1 MKLHVLDRSTSQN
14 KSFSVSFNSY
24 PNFLKIWHAHSE
36 FELAVILES
45 YGSCFV
51 GDSITPFVPGTVVL
65 IGKNLPHMWLNDD
78 VFFQSDV
85 NLKAEA
91 IAVHFKE
98 HFLGKEFWQLP
109 EMTQIGALLTRSQQG
124 ILFRNLDGE
133 FMQKV
138 KLLLEKKGIE
148 RVMLFL
154 ALLDKLSHHSDFKLL
169 ASKSYQGKESQSNSK
184 FYSVYEY
191 IFEHFNEPIRLKDV
205 ATLVNMNPSSFS
217 RLFTKLNRKSFSRY
231 LNEIR
236 IGYACKLLIEKQHS
250 ITSICYQCGFNNIS
264 NFNRQFKL
272 IKQMSPSEYLKHYR
286 E

>member
-1 MKLHVLDRSTSQN
+1 MKLHVLDRSTSENQ
-14 KSFSVSFNSY
+14 SFSVSFNSY

-91 IAVHFKE
+91 IAVHFKDY
-98 HFLGKEFWQLP
+98 FLGKEFWQLP
-109 EMTQIGALLTRSQQG
+109 EMTQIGVLLARSQQG
-124 ILFRNLDGE
+124 VMFRNLDDE

-148 RVMLFL
+148 RVILFL

-169 ASKSYQGKESQSNSK
+169 ASKSYQGKETNHLASMVVTLHQCTRRGVYMTLYSNIIVSCLTQL
-184 FYSVYEY
+184 EG
-191 IFEHFNEPIRLKDV
+191 FETKMTIVLLK
-205 ATLVNMNPSSFS
+205 
-217 RLFTKLNRKSFSRY
+217 
-231 LNEIR
+231 
-236 IGYACKLLIEKQHS
+236 
-250 ITSICYQCGFNNIS
+250 
-264 NFNRQFKL
+264 
-272 IKQMSPSEYLKHYR
+272 
-286 E
+286 